1 MNQLIITDP
10 RINNG
15 VKMSVF
21 VPGPKAI
28 IEDQISEIF
37 IGEHYKSGRIKKDMI
52 VIDCVANVGM
62 ASFYLK
68 DWAKVIYAL
77 EPNPKNFECLVENTK
92 QYPNI
97 KPFCFGLSAKTN
109 IEEMRNSE
117 GYPIAESLFA
127 SGDVIERVK
136 MIAIDEFMDEQKIDH
151 VDLLKM
157 DTEGSEYIIFPS
169 NGFSKV
175 APRIDYIVGE
185 SHYVPPNLTPD
196 YITPILEDMGFDT
209 KFLPIDN
216 YYLTMSFDDVIKR
229 EYKIK
234 KQTMFFAK
242 RKDLPWPS

>member
-1 MNQLIITDP
+1 MNQLTITDP

-15 VKMSVF
+15 NKLSIF
-21 VPGPKAI
+21 VPGPRGI

-37 IGEHYKSGRIKKDMI
+37 IGEHYKSGRIKKDMV
-52 VIDCVANVGM
+52 VIDCGANIGM
-62 ASFYLK
+62 ASVYFK

-77 EPNPKNFECLVENTK
+77 EPNPKNYECLVENTK

-109 IEEMRNSE
+109 REEMRNSE
-117 GYPIAESLFA
+117 GYPVAESLFA
-127 SGDVIERVK
+127 TGDLVEWVDLK
-136 MIAIDEFMDEQKIDH
+136 AIDEFMEEQKIDH
-151 VDLLKM
+151 VDLLKI

-169 NGFSKV
+169 NGFSKM
-175 APRIDYIVGE
+175 APRIDHIVGE
-185 SHYVPPNLTPD
+185 SHYVPTNLTPD
-196 YITPILEDMGFDT
+196 YIPLILDDMGFDT

-216 YYLTMSFDDVIKR
+216 YFLTMSFDDVIKR
-229 EYKIK
+229 DYKIK